1 MSGSGRVAV
10 WEPDGIICTGGI
22 YRNVVNINFAKG
34 AALKIPAALFQSSLD
49 GNTKRPI
56 DLHEC

>member
-1 MSGSGRVAV
+1 VAV